1 MRGVQSGSGVCVG
14 FKLVV
19 FLLDRCVA
27 FVMSVRR
34 VSGCLPSVQDL
45 FVDVFVLPV
54 VPLFVVGLW
63 FLFVESPTQKKIVA
77 RWTVVAFPKALY
89 RINACLNICLAS
101 AVAF

>member
-34 VSGCLPSVQDL
+34 VSGRLPSVQDL
-45 FVDVFVLPV
+45 FVDVFVNL
-54 VPLFVVGLW
+54 L
-63 FLFVESPTQKKIVA
+63 VA
-77 RWTVVAFPKALY
+77 KTSHIHSNP
-89 RINACLNICLAS
+89 N
-101 AVAF
+101 